1 MRLLPIAAAALA
13 VIVAIGL
20 VLTLDGGAP
29 TAPTAPATRF
39 VEVTERAGLDF
50 VQHAVRPP
58 GECMFDDIQSE
69 AAGTFCDAERMTG
82 GAAAGDFDGDGYV
95 DLVITRLDDY
105 DLLLRNRGDG
115 TFDEVSRAWG
125 LERFREATNGAAWGD
140 IDNDGDLDL
149 FVTAIGGVRHWL
161 FVNEGE
167 DGFVEAAVERGA
179 ALDTGDR
186 RIGFSASFGDY
197 DGDGWLDLHIT
208 EWRPSQLVGEG
219 ATGVRLLRNRGAEA
233 PGWFTD
239 ATMQAGVNMVGVRSQ
254 TQDILTEGTFAFA
267 SGFVDLDGDGLLDLT
282 VASDFGT
289 TRLFWNNG
297 DGTFSDGTIEAW
309 VGTAQN
315 AMGLT
320 FGDYDLDGDYDWF
333 VTSIFQ
339 RSSGSP
345 GTEGPGA
352 RDGNRLYR
360 NEGGRRFADY
370 TDAAGVRN
378 GGWGWGAAFFDAEN
392 DGDLDLVMTN
402 GMEMMPG
409 HDADSMRYWE
419 NDGAGVFSGR
429 STVAGLDDQGDGKGL
444 LVLDLENDGDLDIL
458 VLNNGAR
465 PLLFRNES
473 AATGNWLRVSTEGV
487 QSNRGGDGARVTVRA
502 AGMPPQVRQVGAAS
516 HFLGQSDPRL
526 HFGLGS
532 AARAVVEVYWPAS
545 GVRSRYE
552 DVPANSWIRVREG
565 AGEVEFLA
573 R

>member
-1 MRLLPIAAAALA
+1 MRLLPLAAAALA
-13 VIVAIGL
+13 LIIALGL
-20 VLTLDGGAP
+20 VWTLDGSAP
-29 TAPTAPATRF
+29 PAEPATRF

-50 VQHAVRPP
+50 AQHEVRPR
-58 GECMFDDIQSE
+58 GECMFDDIQAE
-69 AAGTFCDAERMTG
+69 ERGTFCDAERMTG
-82 GAAAGDFDGDGYV
+82 GAAAGDFDGDDYV
-95 DLVITRLDDY
+95 DLVITRLDDH

-115 TFDEVSRAWG
+115 TFDDVSRDWG
-125 LERFREATNGAAWGD
+125 LDEFRDATNGAVWGD

-149 FVTAIGGVRHWL
+149 FITAVGGLRHWL

-167 DGFVEAAVERGA
+167 RGFVEQAMERGA

-197 DGDGWLDLHIT
+197 DGDGWLDLHVT
-208 EWRPSQLVGEG
+208 EWRPSQLVGEA

-233 PGWFTD
+233 PGYFAD
-239 ATMQAGVNMVGVRSQ
+239 VTMRAGVNMVGVRSQ
-254 TQDILTEGTFAFA
+254 TQDVLTEGTFAFA

-289 TRLFWNNG
+289 TRLFWNDG
-297 DGTFSDGTIEAW
+297 DGTFSDGTVTAW

-320 FGDYDLDGDYDWF
+320 FGDYDLDGDFDWF
-333 VTSIFQ
+333 VTSVFQ
-339 RSSGSP
+339 TSGGSP
-345 GTEGPGA
+345 GTEGPGL

-360 NEGGRRFADY
+360 NEGDRRFSDR

-419 NDGAGVFSGR
+419 NDGAGRFQGR
-429 STVAGLDDQGDGKGL
+429 GTEAGLDDQGDGKGL
-444 LVLDLENDGDLDIL
+444 LTLDLENDGDLDVL
-458 VLNNGAR
+458 VLNNGGP
-465 PLLFRNES
+465 PLLFRNDS
-473 AATGNWLRVSTEGV
+473 VGAGNWLRVSTEGV
-487 QSNRGGDGARVTVRA
+487 RSNRGGEGAVVTVRA
-502 AGMPPQVRQVGAAS
+502 PGMPAQVRQVGAAS

-526 HFGLGS
+526 HFGVG
-532 AARAVVEVYWPAS
+532 AAERVDVEVWWPAS
-545 GVRSRYE
+545 GIVSRYE
-552 DVPANSWIRVREG
+552 NLPANSWILVREG
-565 AGEVEFLA
+565 EAGYEVLDP
-573 R
+573 

>member
-13 VIVAIGL
+13 VIIAIGL
-20 VLTLDGGAP
+20 VLTLDRSAP
-29 TAPTAPATRF
+29 PAPATRF

-115 TFDEVSRAWG
+115 TFDDVSRAWG
-125 LERFREATNGAAWGD
+125 LERFREATNGAVWGD

-149 FVTAIGGVRHWL
+149 FVTAVGGVRHWL

-167 DGFVEAAVERGA
+167 RGFVEAALERGA

-219 ATGVRLLRNRGAEA
+219 ATGVRLLRNRGAAA

-239 ATMQAGVNMVGVRSQ
+239 VTMQAGVNMVGVRSQ

-297 DGTFSDGTIEAW
+297 DGTFSDGTVEAW

-320 FGDYDLDGDYDWF
+320 FGDYDLDGDFDWF

-345 GTEGPGA
+345 GTEGPGL

-360 NEGGRRFADY
+360 NEGGRRFADD

-419 NDGAGVFSGR
+419 NDGAGVFAGR
-429 STVAGLDDQGDGKGL
+429 STAAGLDDQGDGKGL

-473 AATGNWLRVSTEGV
+473 AAAGNWLRVSTEGV
-487 QSNRGGDGARVTVRA
+487 QSNRGGAGARVTVHA

-526 HFGLGS
+526 HFGLG
-532 AARAVVEVYWPAS
+532 AASRAVVEVYWPAS

-565 AGEVEFLA
+565 ATKVEFLTP
-573 R
+573 